1 MKTLWKNY
9 SYAIILIV
17 LSFVTAFILSIRF
30 NAFHQEDYLKVT
42 VSDGDSL
49 WKIADEYAT
58 DVSISNREFVQWVQI
73 HNDIDGDQIF
83 PGEKILIPV
92 SNEKKPVNEFA
103 SAVN

>member
-1 MKTLWKNY
+1 MKKLWKNY
-9 SYAIILIV
+9 SYAIILIL

-30 NAFHQEDYLKVT
+30 DAFHQNNYIKVT

-49 WKIADEYAT
+49 WKIADEYSK
-58 DVSISNREFVQWVQI
+58 DGSISTSEFVQWVQR

-92 SNEKKPVNEFA
+92 SNEEKPTTELA
-103 SAVN
+103 SAAD